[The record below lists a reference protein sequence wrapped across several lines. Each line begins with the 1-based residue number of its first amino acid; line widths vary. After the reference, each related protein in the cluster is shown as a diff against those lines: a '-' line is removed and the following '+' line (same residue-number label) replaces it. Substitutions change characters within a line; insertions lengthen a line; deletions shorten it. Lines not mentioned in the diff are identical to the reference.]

1 MLPPSARILCVVSGL
16 PSVLYPSLELARRL
30 AAAGH
35 RVTFASHAGARPL
48 VEHHGLDFLDLE
60 PSRHEAFL
68 AADTHSLPRRLL
80 RLRERRAQA
89 REAMSVG
96 GFARALR
103 ERAPDLVLVN
113 GEMHEHV
120 IAALGAGARV
130 ALLNTFV
137 SIWRQPGLPPPHAL
151 VLPGVGWKGSR
162 AGIRLLWLALDLRK
176 TARALVLRA
185 RAAGCDRVSI
195 LRLLAREA
203 GLDLRRETDDRQWLI
218 PFTWS
223 RLPVLS
229 LHALELELPHRPPE
243 RVRYVGPM
251 LLASRPERPMGDED
265 RARLGAVLER
275 RRLAGDE
282 RKLVYA
288 AFGSTFTAEPSL
300 LLRLAEAVARE
311 PDWEL
316 VVSLSDRVSPAEISP
331 LPERVHAFPWLPQL
345 EVLRDADVAVNH
357 GGIGT
362 IDECVTRGVP
372 SLVYCG
378 FETDMGG
385 TTARVVHH
393 GIGIAGD
400 RRRDGPDA
408 IRAHL
413 RRLLEEP
420 GFVASVHR
428 LRASYAA
435 YAERRVA
442 ERAVES
448 LLGAS

>member
-1 MLPPSARILCVVSGL
+1 M
-16 PSVLYPSLELARRL
+16 
-30 AAAGH
+30 
-35 RVTFASHAGARPL
+35 
-48 VEHHGLDFLDLE
+48 
-60 PSRHEAFL
+60 
-68 AADTHSLPRRLL
+68 
-80 RLRERRAQA
+80 
-89 REAMSVG
+89 
-96 GFARALR
+96 
-103 ERAPDLVLVN
+103 
-113 GEMHEHV
+113 
-120 IAALGAGARV
+120 
-130 ALLNTFV
+130 
-137 SIWRQPGLPPPHAL
+137 
-151 VLPGVGWKGSR
+151 
-162 AGIRLLWLALDLRK
+162 RLLWIALDLRK

-195 LRLLAREA
+195 LRLMAREA

-218 PFTWS
+218 PFTWG

-229 LHALELELPHRPPE
+229 LHALEFELPHRPPE

-251 LLASRPERPMGDED
+251 VLESRPERPMGDGD
-265 RARLGAVLER
+265 RARLGAVLDR
-275 RRLAGDE
+275 RRRAGGK
-282 RKLVYA
+282 RTLVYA

-300 LLRLAEAVARE
+300 LRRLSEAVARE

-362 IDECVTRGVP
+362 IDECVTHGVP

-393 GIGIAGD
+393 GLGIAGD
-400 RRRDGPDA
+400 RRRDGTDA

-413 RRLLEEP
+413 RRLVVEP
-420 GFVASVHR
+420 GFAASANR
-428 LRASYAA
+428 LRAIYAA

>member
-1 MLPPSARILCVVSGL
+1 MAQRTARILCVVSGL

-35 RVTFASHAGARPL
+35 RVTFASQAGARPL
-48 VEHHGLDFLDLE
+48 VEHHGLDFLALE
-60 PSRHEAFL
+60 PGGYEAFL
-68 AADTHSLPRRLL
+68 AADAGSLPVRLR

-89 REAMSVG
+89 REAMAVG

-120 IAALGAGARV
+120 VAALGAGARV

-137 SIWRQPGLPPPHAL
+137 SIWRRPGLPPPHAL
-151 VLPGVGWKGSR
+151 VLPGVGWRGSP

-176 TARALVLRA
+176 RARSLALRA

-195 LRLLAREA
+195 LRLLARDS
-203 GLDLRRETDDRQWLI
+203 GLDLRRETDDTQWLI
-218 PFTWS
+218 PFTWR

-251 LLASRPERPMGDED
+251 VLESRLERPMGDED

-275 RRLAGDE
+275 RRAGG
-282 RKLVYA
+282 RRRLVYA
-288 AFGSTFTAEPSL
+288 AFGSVFTAEPSL
-300 LLRLAEAVARE
+300 LRRLAAAVATE

-316 VVSLSDRVSPAEISP
+316 VLSLSDRVSPAAIAP
-331 LPERVHAFPWLPQL
+331 LPERVHAFSWLPQP
-345 EVLRDADVAVNH
+345 EVLAHADVAVSH

-393 GIGIAGD
+393 GLGIAGD

-420 GFVASVHR
+420 GFAASVDR

>member
-1 MLPPSARILCVVSGL
+1 MAPLSARILCVAAGL
-16 PSVLYPSLELARRL
+16 PSVLYPSVELARRL

-35 RVTFASHAGARPL
+35 RLTFASHAGARRL
-48 VEHHGLDFLDLE
+48 VEHHGLDFLALG
-60 PSRHEAFL
+60 PSRYEAFL
-68 AADTHSLPRRLL
+68 AADAGPPLRRLV
-80 RLRERRAQA
+80 RLRERRERA
-89 REAMSVG
+89 RDAMAMG
-96 GFARALR
+96 PFARAVHDL
-103 ERAPDLVLVN
+103 APDLVLVN

-120 IAALGAGARV
+120 VAALCAGVRV

-137 SIWRQPGLPPPHAL
+137 SIWRQPGLPPPHAF

-162 AGIRLLWLALDLRK
+162 VGIRLLWLALDLRK
-176 TARALVLRA
+176 KARALVLRA

-195 LRLLAREA
+195 LRLMARGA
-203 GLDLRRETDDRQWLI
+203 GLDLRLETDDTQWLI
-218 PFTWS
+218 PFTWR

-251 LLASRPERPMGDED
+251 VLESRPERPMGDED
-265 RARLGAVLER
+265 RARLEAVLER
-275 RRLAGDE
+275 RRRAGGK

-300 LLRLAEAVARE
+300 LRRLAGAVARE

-331 LPERVHAFPWLPQL
+331 LPERVHAFPWLPQP
-345 EVLRDADVAVNH
+345 EVLGHADVAVTH

-372 SLVYCG
+372 ALVYCG

-400 RRRDGPDA
+400 RRRDGPDE
-408 IRAHL
+408 IQGHL

-420 GFVASVHR
+420 GFAASVLR

-448 LLGAS
+448 LLGAP

>member
-35 RVTFASHAGARPL
+35 RVTFASRAEARPL
-48 VEHHGLDFLDLE
+48 VEHYGLDFFALE
-60 PSRHEAFL
+60 PSGHEAFQ
-68 AADTHSLPRRLL
+68 AADAGPLPVRLL
-80 RLRERRAQA
+80 RLRQRREQA
-89 REAMSVG
+89 REAMAVG

-120 IAALGAGARV
+120 ITALGAGARV
-130 ALLNTFV
+130 ALLNSFV

-162 AGIRLLWLALDLRK
+162 AGIRLLWLALELRK
-176 TARALVLRA
+176 KARALVLSA

-195 LRLLAREA
+195 LRLMAREA
-203 GLDLRRETDDRQWLI
+203 GLDLRRETDDTQWLI
-218 PFTWS
+218 PFTWD

-229 LHALELELPHRPPE
+229 LHALEFELPHRPPE

-251 LLASRPERPMGDED
+251 VLDSRPERPMGDED
-265 RARLGAVLER
+265 RARLRAVLDR
-275 RRLAGDE
+275 RRRAGGK

-300 LLRLAEAVARE
+300 LRRLAEAVARE

-331 LPERVHAFPWLPQL
+331 LPERVHAFPWLPQP
-345 EVLRDADVAVNH
+345 EVLRHADVAVTH

-393 GIGIAGD
+393 GIGIVGD
-400 RRRDGPDA
+400 RRRDDPGA
-408 IRAHL
+408 IRAHIG
-413 RRLLEEP
+413 RLLLDARFAE
-420 GFVASVHR
+420 SVER
-428 LRASYAA
+428 LRACYASYV
-435 YAERRVA
+435 ERREA

-448 LLGAS
+448 LLGAP